1 MIKRFFDIIF
11 SICILSLFSPILV
24 IAMLVVFSEDLK
36 NPIYTAKRVGKSGRL
51 FSMYKIRSMRV
62 GADKSGVESTSSN
75 DVRITRIGKYIRKYK
90 IDELSQFV
98 NVLIGDMSIVGP
110 RPNTINEVEKY
121 TDDEKRLISIKPGI
135 TDIASI
141 VFSNEGEILRLS
153 PNPDEDYERLIRPWK
168 SELGLCYVIHHSFIL
183 DIKVMFGT
191 AIAIFDR
198 SCALTIMAKQ
208 LTKLQCRKELIE
220 FTKVGLNI

>member
-1 MIKRFFDIIF
+1 MIKRFFDITF

-62 GADKSGVESTSSN
+62 GADKSGVESTSTN

-90 IDELSQFV
+90 VDELSQFV

-110 RPNTINEVEKY
+110 RPNTIKEVEKY
-121 TDDEKRLISIKPGI
+121 TDDEKRLLSIKPGI

-153 PNPDEDYERLIRPWK
+153 SNPDEDYERLIRPWK

-198 SCALTIMAKQ
+198 SRALTIMSKQ

>member
-1 MIKRFFDIIF
+1 MTKRFFDIIV
-11 SICILSLFSPILV
+11 SAIILIVFSPILT
-24 IAMLVVFSEDLK
+24 IAMLAVFFEDLK
-36 NPIYTAKRVGKSGRL
+36 NPIYTAKRVGRNAKL

-62 GADKSGVESTSSN
+62 GADKTGVESTSSD
-75 DVRITRIGKYIRKYK
+75 DVRITKIGAYIRRYK

-98 NVLIGDMSIVGP
+98 NVLFGDMSIVGP

-121 TDDEKRLISIKPGI
+121 SDEEQRLLFMKPGI

-141 VFSNEGEILRLS
+141 VFSNEGDILRLS
-153 PNPDEDYERLIRPWK
+153 SNPDKDYERLIRPWK
-168 SELGLCYVIHHSFIL
+168 SELGIIYVKHSNVIL
-183 DIKVMFGT
+183 DIIIMFGT

-198 SCALTIMAKQ
+198 SRALKIMSKQ
-208 LTKLQCRKELIE
+208 LSKLQCRKELIE

>member
-1 MIKRFFDIIF
+1 MIKRLFDIF
-11 SICILSLFSPILV
+11 FASIILITFSPVLLLAICS
-24 IAMLVVFSEDLK
+24 VFIWDLK
-36 NPIYTAKRVGKSGRL
+36 SPIYTAKRAGRDGKI
-51 FSMYKIRSMRV
+51 FFMYKIRSMRV
-62 GADKSGVESTSSN
+62 GADKSGVESTSLN
-75 DVRITRIGKYIRKYK
+75 DTRITTIGKYIRKYK

-98 NVLIGDMSIVGP
+98 NVLLGDMSIVGP

-121 TDDEKRLISIKPGI
+121 SDDEKRLLSIKPGI

-153 PNPDEDYERLIRPWK
+153 SNPDKDYERLIRPWK
-168 SELGLCYVIHHSFIL
+168 SELGLCYVVNHSFIL
-183 DIKVMFGT
+183 DIRIMFVT

-198 SCALTIMAKQ
+198 SQALKIMAQQ
-208 LTKLQCRKELIE
+208 LTKLRCRKELIE

>member
-24 IAMLVVFSEDLK
+24 IAMLVVFSEDSK

-51 FSMYKIRSMRV
+51 FSMFKIRSMRV
-62 GADKSGVESTSSN
+62 GADNSGVESTSSN

-121 TDDEKRLISIKPGI
+121 TDDEKRLLTIKPGI

-153 PNPDEDYERLIRPWK
+153 SNPDEDYERLIRPWK

-183 DIKVMFGT
+183 DIRVMFGT
-191 AIAIFDR
+191 AISIFDR
-198 SCALTIMAKQ
+198 SRALTIMAKQ

>member
-1 MIKRFFDIIF
+1 MTKRFLDITF
-11 SICILSLFSPILV
+11 SISILLLFLPILI
-24 IAMLVVFSEDLK
+24 IALLAVFSEDLK
-36 NPIYTAKRVGKSGRL
+36 NPIYTAKRVGKNGRL

-62 GADKSGVESTSSN
+62 GADKIGVESTSSN

-110 RPNTINEVEKY
+110 RPNTVNEVEKY
-121 TDDEKRLISIKPGI
+121 SYDEKRLLSIKPGI

-153 PNPDEDYERLIRPWK
+153 SNPDEDYERLIRPWK
-168 SELGLCYVIHHSFIL
+168 SELGLCYVSHQSFIL
-183 DIKVMFGT
+183 EIQIMVGT
-191 AIAIFDR
+191 AIAVFDR
-198 SCALTIMAKQ
+198 SRALKIMAKQ
-208 LTKLQCRKELIE
+208 LAKLQCRNELIE

>member
-1 MIKRFFDIIF
+1 MKKRFFDVTISAIIL
-11 SICILSLFSPILV
+11 IVFSPILV
-24 IAMLVVFSEDLK
+24 IAMLAVFFEDLK
-36 NPIYTAKRVGKSGRL
+36 NPIYTAKRVGKNTKL

-62 GADKSGVESTSSN
+62 GADKNGVESTSSN
-75 DVRITRIGKYIRKYK
+75 DVRITKIGAYIRKFK

-98 NVLIGDMSIVGP
+98 NVLVGDMSIVGP

-121 TDDEKRLISIKPGI
+121 SDEEQRLLSMKPGI

-141 VFSNEGEILRLS
+141 VFSNEGDILRLS
-153 PNPDEDYERLIRPWK
+153 SNPDKDYERLIRPWK
-168 SELGLCYVIHHSFIL
+168 SELALTYVNHNNVIL
-183 DIKVMFGT
+183 DIIIMLGT

-198 SCALTIMAKQ
+198 SRALRIMAKQ
-208 LTKLQCRKELIE
+208 LSKLQCRKELID